1 MVARAQ
7 DVVAFAERVLALLD
21 QGLFVATYKYA
32 VLLALMD
39 LCLEKTNRHGV
50 APDRITTRELAEKV
64 IELYWPQ
71 TSEFRGRT
79 LRQYSGGQARI
90 LTDIAAFR
98 ASLLDPSVSVDRARD
113 ARSAFQRLVDK
124 VEWTL
129 ILMPLPRLQ
138 VVGRETERLLYEIG
152 WGLEI
157 ERERRRVVEY
167 QKNPASGTFDNH
179 IRLYPKV
186 GDYLVMLNGLLR
198 PLIHRGWSA
207 MVARLN
213 RLDESR
219 LESFLFGVDRS
230 QLTAVRPGLLD
241 LQRGRCFYCGGGLG
255 RAAEVDHFIPWSRY
269 PDNGIENLVIADG
282 RCNGAKRDFLAAGE
296 HLRRWRERNRDMSR
310 DLLGIAVDVKWE
322 THPDETLGVARGVY
336 LRLPPGARLWLRGPE
351 FSPADPDSLRNT
363 LA

>member
-1 MVARAQ
+1 MASREQ
-7 DVVAFAERVLALLD
+7 DVVGFAERVLALLD
-21 QGLFVATYKYA
+21 QGSFVATYKYA

-39 LCLEKTNRHGV
+39 LCLEKTNRQGF
-50 APDRITTRELAEKV
+50 APDAVTTRELAEKV

-71 TSEFRGRT
+71 TNQFRGRT
-79 LRQYSGGQARI
+79 LRQNAGGQARI
-90 LTDIAAFR
+90 LTDVAAFR
-98 ASLLDPSVSVDRARD
+98 ACLPDPSVTVERARQPR
-113 ARSAFQRLVDK
+113 AAFEHLVDK

-138 VVGRETERLLYEIG
+138 VVGGETERLLYEIR

-157 ERERRRVVEY
+157 ERERRRVVAY
-167 QKNPASGTFDNH
+167 QRNRASGTFDNH

-213 RLDESR
+213 SLDDSR

-230 QLTAVRPGLLD
+230 QLAAVRPGLLD
-241 LQRGRCFYCGGGLG
+241 LQRGRCFYCSAALG
-255 RAAEVDHFIPWSRY
+255 RTADVDHFIPWSRY
-269 PDNGIENLVIADG
+269 PDNGIENLVIADR

-296 HLRRWRERNRDMSR
+296 HVRRWRERNIEMRR
-310 DLLGIAVDVKWE
+310 DLLGIAADRKWE
-322 THPDETLGVARGVY
+322 SHPEETLSVARGIY
-336 LRLPPGARLWLRGPE
+336 LRLPRGARLWLRGPD
-351 FSPADPDSLRNT
+351 FAPADPDRLLDA